1 MGGAFAIGNDGAVT
15 SNAREPYLSL
25 AEAPL
30 TRRGAAISGS
40 GLATSLLIAVLTI
53 IPSPYAIGTP
63 GPTFDT
69 LGDVGGTPLVAIDGA
84 ATFET
89 SGELRL
95 TTVSEARGSS
105 SMFTVGQ
112 VIGGYFSRTTTV
124 VPEEAVF
131 GRPQDREASEEA
143 SAQQW
148 ITSQESA
155 TVSALEAL
163 GRPVPATLTVV
174 EISDQSKGWEILQ
187 VDDVIVGF
195 GGDAV
200 ESYGD
205 LVRAMEGLPPGTTID
220 LTVLR
225 GGQEQHVEFDLIDN
239 GMGEGVM
246 GIWIDPQ
253 FEIPIDVTV
262 QIDTVGGPSAGSMFA
277 LAIMDKLTAQDE
289 LNGARVAGTGTIDV
303 DGTIGP
309 IGGVHLK
316 MAGARAAGAD
326 YFLVPLDNCPSVI
339 GHIPAGLNVYA
350 VDTLDKAYDAVVAI
364 GQGDTSDLPTCSPQ
378 KDDS

>member
-15 SNAREPYLSL
+15 SDAREPYMSL

-30 TRRGAAISGS
+30 TRRGAVISGA
-40 GLATSLLIAVLTI
+40 GLATSLLIATLTI

-69 LGDVGGTPLVAIDGA
+69 LGEVGGTPLVTIDGTE
-84 ATFET
+84 TFET

-124 VPEEAVF
+124 VPEEVVF
-131 GRPQDREASEEA
+131 GRPQDREASEDA

-174 EISDQSKGWEILQ
+174 EISDQSLGWEILQ
-187 VDDVIVGF
+187 VNDVIVGF
-195 GGDAV
+195 DGQAV

-205 LVRAMEGLPPGTTID
+205 LVRAMDGLTPGTDIA
-220 LTVLR
+220 LTVVR
-225 GGQEQHVEFDLIDN
+225 DGQERELEFQLIDN
-239 GMGEGVM
+239 GLGEGVM

-303 DGTIGP
+303 DGSIGP

-326 YFLVPLDNCPSVI
+326 YFLVPLDNCPSVL

-350 VDTLDKAYDAVVAI
+350 IDTLDKAYDAVVAI
-364 GQGDTSDLPTCSPQ
+364 GQGDTADLPTCNPS